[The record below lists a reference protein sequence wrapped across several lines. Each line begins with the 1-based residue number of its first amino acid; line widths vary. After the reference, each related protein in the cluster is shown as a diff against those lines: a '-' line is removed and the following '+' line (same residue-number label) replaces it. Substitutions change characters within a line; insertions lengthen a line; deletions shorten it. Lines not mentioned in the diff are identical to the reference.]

1 MPPTVYED
9 SVRPTT
15 ISGSPAEAVC
25 AGDCGGG
32 GCSAVTG
39 TAAVRAVPS
48 AESSISRSSS
58 ASIERRKG
66 LLLFRRRGVCP
77 AYAEPPT
84 SRRVMFFGLT
94 ILGASHECS
103 RRWGDRDIED
113 GRLASS
119 IQGKNLRRCHKRN
132 RPRPGCPTR
141 T

>member
-39 TAAVRAVPS
+39 TAAVRAVPR
-48 AESSISRSSS
+48 AESSINRSSS

-66 LLLFRRRGVCP
+66 LFLFRRRGVCH

-84 SRRVMFFGLT
+84 TLRRVMFLGLT
-94 ILGASHECS
+94 VLGAGLGCS
-103 RRWGDRDIED
+103 EQSGRGGYSRWGKCEEY
-113 GRLASS
+113 ASK
-119 IQGKNLRRCHKRN
+119 IIVKI
-132 RPRPGCPTR
+132 
-141 T
+141 